1 MKKIALAVA
10 AVAAMLTTAPLL
22 IGAVPAKAQNLK
34 MAQGIDIQ
42 VGHDRDNRDQRRRHD
57 SDVTVGAG
65 SGGLTVGPR
74 HRENCRSVTT
84 TVQRG
89 DGRMITRKERQCD

>member
-10 AVAAMLTTAPLL
+10 AVAAMLTAPLL

-34 MAQGIDIQ
+34 MAQGVEIQ

-65 SGGLTVGPR
+65 SGGLIVGPR
-74 HRENCRSVTT
+74 HHENCRSVTT

-89 DGRMITRKERQCD
+89 DGRMITRKERTCD